1 LTLLHGQVCIA
12 LYARRARVLL
22 SILCSPGHVVEE
34 ERIALP
40 LGEATFVSQ
49 VLRIGI
55 ADAAVGLHG
64 QIGVRAAATA
74 AESDV

>member
-1 LTLLHGQVCIA
+1 M
-12 LYARRARVLL
+12 
-22 SILCSPGHVVEE
+22 
-34 ERIALP
+34 ALP

-55 ADAAVGLHG
+55 ADAAVGLGHG

-74 AESDV
+74 AESDL